1 MCKSSLRTLDY
12 KPGSRPIFTQLPERE
27 LVSIFMYVVKYRIL
41 THLPNYTFNREKS
54 VFCSLFSNWM
64 CDIDQRKLFLLAP
77 NIVCLCL
84 YKGPMFV
91 LPFVMLMFVDLG
103 LSFFSLLNG
112 DMGLPG
118 TPKYKDVL
126 QVAVRKTTFT

>member
-12 KPGSRPIFTQLPERE
+12 KPSSRPIFTQLPERE

-64 CDIDQRKLFLLAP
+64 CDIDQRFFFKLLQISSVCVYIRAP
-77 NIVCLCL
+77 CLCCL
-84 YKGPMFV
+84 LWCWCLWIWVWVSAPCLMETWDCQGP
-91 LPFVMLMFVDLG
+91 PNTKT
-103 LSFFSLLNG
+103 SC
-112 DMGLPG
+112 
-118 TPKYKDVL
+118 KL
-126 QVAVRKTTFT
+126 Q